1 MVGRYVGRYACVV
14 DHLTPVLVWTTAFE
28 AQDEPACTFAD
39 SAPNRRAGAFSLS
52 MPWRALHFLGRPIDA
67 LLHAAF
73 NPVTVHDYWFAPCLE
88 DGMLRDACKA
98 FVRDHTSIAALGNC
112 EKYIYI

>member
-1 MVGRYVGRYACVV
+1 
-14 DHLTPVLVWTTAFE
+14 
-28 AQDEPACTFAD
+28 
-39 SAPNRRAGAFSLS
+39 

-73 NPVTVHDYWFAPCLE
+73 NPVTVHDYWFASCLE